1 MSSQDPSTSPKLT
14 SSSSPAT
21 QPATDAAAAAS
32 QPPQDST
39 MLSSRGANGEG
50 QYRELEDDHGHE
62 RQTHEMTDMGNSH
75 QQQHAAAGADSDN
88 TTTAGSM
95 TATTMQK
102 EALHPRKD
110 LPNWKWQGT
119 LAVCFL
125 TSLVNGY
132 DVSNVANIQPR
143 IYEAFGSIEL
153 LPWIGL
159 SYSLAFFASLSFA
172 RKVLLIFN
180 MRWVLIF
187 FCFVFVVGAAVAGAA
202 PNMTAVI
209 VGRVIMGVA
218 GACIQ
223 QGDMSYLA
231 AYATPAE
238 SPKLFA
244 ILSTCWA
251 IGLVIGGPI
260 GSGFAANVT
269 WRWAFY
275 LNLPWVG
282 VCVAIA
288 FACLPSHNLTPPE
301 VPLVQRLL
309 KVDPL
314 GIMFNMAAPVLLGIA
329 LTFSGPIWAWDDG
342 RTIAIW
348 VVFAVVFILWWVQQY
363 FCIFTTAEQR
373 AFPLHVLPRRDLLP
387 IWIASGCAGASYAI
401 VLYYTPL
408 FFAFVKGASEMDQTV
423 RLLPFILVF
432 IVFVLTTGASLPAIG
447 RYQIIYI
454 IGGILTLAG
463 AAAMATTLDYKT
475 SEAHVMGLGALIG
488 AGLGMHWQHGASL
501 CNVINKD
508 QRQKVDSIVIF
519 NMSQMGAIAVALAM
533 GGAIY
538 QNVGFNLLS
547 DALDGQDYTD
557 DEIRAALAGVSSR
570 IWQSRDP
577 EVLARG
583 AEAVADVIAREFW
596 IVVAGGALCL
606 VMGLLM
612 KREKLDFGRPAKAKK
627 TVQDKEVSSE
637 TA

>member
-1 MSSQDPSTSPKLT
+1 
-14 SSSSPAT
+14 
-21 QPATDAAAAAS
+21 
-32 QPPQDST
+32 
-39 MLSSRGANGEG
+39 
-50 QYRELEDDHGHE
+50 
-62 RQTHEMTDMGNSH
+62 
-75 QQQHAAAGADSDN
+75 
-88 TTTAGSM
+88 
-95 TATTMQK
+95 
-102 EALHPRKD
+102 
-110 LPNWKWQGT
+110 
-119 LAVCFL
+119 
-125 TSLVNGY
+125 
-132 DVSNVANIQPR
+132 
-143 IYEAFGSIEL
+143 
-153 LPWIGL
+153 
-159 SYSLAFFASLSFA
+159 
-172 RKVLLIFN
+172 
-180 MRWVLIF
+180 
-187 FCFVFVVGAAVAGAA
+187 
-202 PNMTAVI
+202 
-209 VGRVIMGVA
+209 
-218 GACIQ
+218 
-223 QGDMSYLA
+223 MSYLA